1 MPVTKH
7 MHRGLDMLGHVV
19 LIRSIMLRIDCLR
32 KEIRSMDRAVVK
44 RQRLT
49 RSMCASAS
57 HVRNSTVSL
66 AIAMRAKDRV
76 GAAIEKER
84 KEGRKEERGRVYIYI

>member
-1 MPVTKH
+1 
-7 MHRGLDMLGHVV
+7 
-19 LIRSIMLRIDCLR
+19 MLRIDCLR

-84 KEGRKEERGRVYIYI
+84 KEGRKSEVGFIYTYRVLHMSWNLRGKQESSQIWGRRR